1 VRSATI
7 ARPVELSGRGLF
19 SGEPCR
25 ATLLPSE
32 AGSGIVFETGGARI
46 PAHPAY
52 CLEQANCTALSA
64 DGAQVVSVEHMLAAL
79 WAAGIDTLRIEVAGP
94 EMPNRDGSAL
104 PLYEVIAWTG
114 KRELGERPALALA
127 EPGKAGVGDERGSYI
142 ELAPGKGLTV
152 DYHFSHP
159 VLGDQRLSLS
169 LTREDAVREVLPA
182 RSFATVEEALALA
195 SAGLLRN
202 THEEDAL
209 LIRDG
214 VATQPL
220 RFRDEYAR
228 HKILDLLGD
237 LYLAPYE
244 LTGHITAVRSGHQ
257 LNRKLARELLRA
269 SSQ

>member
-1 VRSATI
+1 MRSATI
-7 ARPVELSGRGLF
+7 AHPVEVSGRGLF

-25 ATLLPSE
+25 ARLLPAE
-32 AGSGIVFETGGARI
+32 AGSGIVFETGSACI
-46 PAHPAY
+46 PAHPTH
-52 CLEQANCTALSA
+52 CLEQANCTALAA

-79 WAAGIDTLRIEVAGP
+79 WAAGIDTVRIVADGQ
-94 EMPNRDGSAL
+94 EIPNHDGSAL
-104 PLYEVIAWTG
+104 SLYEVIAWAE
-114 KRELGERPALALA
+114 KRELGERPSLLIA
-127 EPGKAGVGDERGSYI
+127 EPIRVQDERGGYI
-142 ELAPGKGLTV
+142 ELSPGKGLTV

-159 VLGDQRLSLS
+159 ALGDQQVSLSLS
-169 LTREDAVREVLPA
+169 REDAVREVLPA

-202 THEEDAL
+202 SHEEDAL

-214 VATQPL
+214 VPTQPL

-244 LTGHITAVRSGHQ
+244 LSGHITAVRSGHQ
-257 LNRKLARELLRA
+257 LNRTLARELLKV
-269 SSQ
+269 SSR